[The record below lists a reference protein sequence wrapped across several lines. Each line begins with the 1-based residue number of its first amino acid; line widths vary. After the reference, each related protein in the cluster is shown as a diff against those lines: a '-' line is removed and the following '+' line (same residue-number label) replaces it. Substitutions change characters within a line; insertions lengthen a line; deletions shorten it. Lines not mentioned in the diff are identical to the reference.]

1 MLPQIATRP
10 SPADADT
17 RARLAADLRT
27 GWEEEQAGWDAQVTG
42 DAMSGTD
49 LWGSMPTVDSKTV
62 ARMAPTFEKHEG
74 RPFDVGRIRPGGYLS
89 IDAAIQDLVFGK

>member
-17 RARLAADLRT
+17 RARLAAGLRT
-27 GWEEEQAGWDAQVTG
+27 GWEEERADWDAQVTG
-42 DAMSGTD
+42 GRMSGTD

-62 ARMAPTFEKHEG
+62 ARMAPIFEKHEG
-74 RPFDVGRIRPGGYLS
+74 HPFDVRRIRPGGYLS
-89 IDAAIQDLVFGK
+89 IDDAIEHLVFGK

>member
-10 SPADADT
+10 SPADADA

-27 GWEEEQAGWDAQVTG
+27 GWEEEQADWDAQVTG
-42 DAMSGTD
+42 GAMSGTD

-62 ARMAPTFEKHEG
+62 ARMAPIFEKHEG
-74 RPFDVGRIRPGGYLS
+74 RPFDVRRIRPGGYLD
-89 IDAAIQDLVFGK
+89 IDDAIQDLVFGK

>member
-1 MLPQIATRP
+1 MLPQIATRR

-42 DAMSGTD
+42 GGMSSAD

-62 ARMAPTFEKHEG
+62 ARMAPIFEKHEG
-74 RPFDVGRIRPGGYLS
+74 RPFDVHRIRPGGYTS
-89 IDAAIQDLVFGK
+89 IDDAIQDLVFGR

>member
-17 RARLAADLRT
+17 HVRLTADLRT
-27 GWEEEQAGWDAQVTG
+27 RWEEEQADWDAQVTG
-42 DAMSGTD
+42 GCMSGAD

-62 ARMAPTFEKHEG
+62 ARMAPIFEKHEG
-74 RPFDVGRIRPGGYLS
+74 RPFDIRRIRPGGYLS
-89 IDAAIQDLVFGK
+89 IDDAIQHLVFGK